1 MRGWLCASFVAPEA
15 QNNQDEWSQAVREGK
30 LTGAIRS
37 VSPANRTG
45 PYIVLC
51 DGEQFLRAKKSMLAY
66 RRRNVTLFTCPPK
79 SPDLNPVEMFW
90 GWLRKSLRRM
100 DLLDLRKKRKPLSKP
115 AYISRVKNVIRSAK
129 AQSVAKAYAG
139 RLRSACRQVLARG
152 GAAADN

>member
-1 MRGWLCASFVAPEA
+1 MCVSAC
-15 QNNQDEWSQAVREGK
+15 VRVCCVCVCV
-30 LTGAIRS
+30 R
-37 VSPANRTG
+37 VCVR
-45 PYIVLC
+45 VC
-51 DGEQFLRAKKSMLAY
+51 VCVCVC
-66 RRRNVTLFTCPPK
+66 VTLFTCPPK

-90 GWLRKSLRRM
+90 GWLRKTLRRM
-100 DLLDLRKKRKPLSKP
+100 DLLDLKKKRKPLSKP